1 MADIYENTGA
11 CVASDDFR
19 GMFRRGAFDDIVYN
33 IFRFDFAHA
42 DEAKASEVTDVFGRV
57 FWTKESIR
65 LLSPESLKA
74 VEKWARSGGSVGLFA
89 YGRCLCVLRPDAGWG
104 ESSVECFRKSAEAG
118 NNDARVAL
126 SDAFLYGDL
135 GYVDYEKAGQ
145 YLREAYEAGSPYAVW
160 RSLRQMLY
168 GSRIM
173 QKDTAAVGRMAA
185 QLVEM
190 YPDDPFWHYLRGSA
204 AAELEGLTRAKDDYG
219 YAAENGLVLAW
230 PEFAIASSCNDEYHV
245 VDERRYLELSERG
258 AEAGSSLCRLTLL
271 DAGKPD
277 SSKADFWTSLRRYV
291 DGMEKLAASGCGLA
305 AISLGDIYRDGDFGM
320 RKDPAKAYGL
330 YSQAAA
336 FDDYDAYERLYC
348 LMRDGLVERNQDY
361 MDMCALRCTRLG
373 SEALLKETVD
383 SYRAGRLA
391 PFAAEIERYYVPELE
406 ESEADD
412 DDGPD
417 DDGRYDAYA

>member
-1 MADIYENTGA
+1 MAVNKKIPMRKCVGCGEMKPKKELMRILKTETGEFVVDA
-11 CVASDDFR
+11 A
-19 GMFRRGAFDDIVYN
+19 GKKNGRGAY
-33 IFRFDFAHA
+33 
-42 DEAKASEVTDVFGRV
+42 
-57 FWTKESIR
+57 
-65 LLSPESLKA
+65 
-74 VEKWARSGGSVGLFA
+74 
-89 YGRCLCVLRPDAGWG
+89 LCR
-104 ESSVECFRKSAEAG
+104 SVECFRKSAEAG

-173 QKDTAAVGRMAA
+173 QKDTEAVGRMAA

-204 AAELEGLTRAKDDYG
+204 VAELEGLTRAKDDYG

-277 SSKADFWTSLRRYV
+277 SSKADFWTSLRQYV
-291 DGMEKLAASGCGLA
+291 DGMEKLAASGCELA

-373 SEALLKETVD
+373 SEALLKETID